1 MGVSC
6 GPAPARQPSNYRA
19 APRTTGAGVR
29 GKGTACAIILA
40 AAHTGQPRATFAA
53 LPRDAPLQRPSFNAT
68 MTQTID
74 PVASQLPGIL
84 AALPQDRP
92 LVMLNLLRFSE
103 QARYRH
109 SRGPG
114 ETPCSGREA
123 YARYAEVAEKKVQAV
138 GGQVVYMGRV
148 KGLLIA
154 PPDEHWDEVLLVRY
168 PSASAFAAML
178 AMPDYMAATRHRTA
192 ALDDA
197 RLIATV
203 EAPAQGV

>member
-1 MGVSC
+1 
-6 GPAPARQPSNYRA
+6 
-19 APRTTGAGVR
+19 
-29 GKGTACAIILA
+29 
-40 AAHTGQPRATFAA
+40 
-53 LPRDAPLQRPSFNAT
+53 
-68 MTQTID
+68 MTKTID
-74 PVASQLPGIL
+74 PIASQLPGIL

-92 LVMLNLLRFSE
+92 IVMLNLLRFNE

-109 SRGPG
+109 G

-123 YARYAEVAEKKVQAV
+123 YARYAQVAEQKVQAV
-138 GGQVVYMGRV
+138 GGQVAYMGRV

-197 RLIATV
+197 RLIATI
-203 EAPAQGV
+203 EAAAQAT